1 MINPLYWLDL
11 RVRVR
16 ERRLWVITLLFIF
29 VPLAIS
35 SLAVAVSTSSSTP
48 NKSPGQTAMV
58 ILSSAMFCHLGLIVL
73 LSPLVSAQR
82 ISQEREQRT
91 YAALINSPL
100 TPHRI
105 VFGKL
110 LGAWT
115 FLLWISILS
124 LPFAVLSW
132 LWGGIGLGTI
142 LAFMVLNTLAGM
154 TLVSISLGFSGLF
167 GRSMS
172 AYITSA
178 IVLFLWC
185 IALPIAGMFLGKI
198 VDGSA
203 PPQWV
208 FYLFFL
214 HNPAAPQIWLMLHA
228 SGDVVAYT
236 GTGIIGAIYGVGC
249 WIVFS
254 LIGYGLAVHG
264 VKREVC

>member
-11 RVRVR
+11 RVRIR

-35 SLAVAVSTSSSTP
+35 ALAVAVSNINFSQET
-48 NKSPGQTAMV
+48 SPGQTAMV
-58 ILSSAMFCHLGLIVL
+58 ILSSAMFCHLGLIIL
-73 LSPLVSAQR
+73 LSPLISAQR

-100 TPHRI
+100 SPHRI

-124 LPFAVLSW
+124 LPFTALSW
-132 LWGGIGLGTI
+132 LWGGLGLEII
-142 LAFMVLNTLAGM
+142 LAYMVLNTLAGM

-185 IALPIAGMFLGKI
+185 IALPIAGMFLGGI
-198 VDGSA
+198 FDGDGL
-203 PPQWV
+203 PQWV
-208 FYLFFL
+208 PYLFFL
-214 HNPAAPQIWLMLHA
+214 HNPAAPQIWLTIYA
-228 SGDVVAYT
+228 SGGVVAYT
-236 GTGIIGAIYGVGC
+236 GTGIIGAIYGVCC
-249 WIVFS
+249 WIVLS

>member
-1 MINPLYWLDL
+1 MMNPLYWLDL
-11 RVRVR
+11 RVRIR
-16 ERRLWVITLLFIF
+16 ERRLWVITLLFIL

-35 SLAVAVSTSSSTP
+35 SLAVMVSNQDFGSS
-48 NKSPGQTAMV
+48 NAPGETAMA
-58 ILSSAMFCHLGLIVL
+58 ILFSAMFCHLGLIVL
-73 LSPLVSAQR
+73 LSPLISAQR

-100 TPHRI
+100 SPHRI
-105 VFGKL
+105 VWGKL

-115 FLLWISILS
+115 FLLWISVLS

-142 LAFMVLNTLAGM
+142 LAFMILNSLAGM

-185 IALPIAGMFLGKI
+185 IALPIAGMFLGEI
-198 VDGSA
+198 VDAGE
-203 PPQWV
+203 PPRWV
-208 FYLFFL
+208 MYTFLL
-214 HNPAAPQIWLMLHA
+214 HNPAAPQIWLTTYA
-228 SGDVVAYT
+228 SGEVSAYT
-236 GTGIIGAIYGVGC
+236 GTGLIGALYGVGC